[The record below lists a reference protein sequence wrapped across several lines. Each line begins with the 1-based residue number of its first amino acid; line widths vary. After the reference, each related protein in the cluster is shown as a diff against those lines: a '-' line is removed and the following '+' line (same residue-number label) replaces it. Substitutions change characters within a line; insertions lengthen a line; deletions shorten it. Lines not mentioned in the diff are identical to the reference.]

1 MAESNREVVEN
12 RLRQE
17 TMDFN
22 QNLFILVERFNNQ
35 RAQLNIADMA
45 DQIAQK
51 RYNTNVE
58 TFMIGKISTLDLNDS
73 QAKKDESR
81 RDYINELFYYW
92 YYYYQL
98 RSVTLWD
105 FDSSTSIDADI
116 ESIIK
121 H

>member
-1 MAESNREVVEN
+1 M
-12 RLRQE
+12 
-17 TMDFN
+17 
-22 QNLFILVERFNNQ
+22 ERFNNQ

-105 FDSSTSIDADI
+105 FDNSTSIDADI

-121 H
+121 R